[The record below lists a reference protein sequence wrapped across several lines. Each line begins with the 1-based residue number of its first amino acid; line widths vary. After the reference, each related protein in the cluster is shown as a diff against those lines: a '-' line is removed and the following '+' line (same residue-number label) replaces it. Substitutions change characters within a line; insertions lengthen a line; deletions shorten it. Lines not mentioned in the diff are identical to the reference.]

1 MAHLGRCFTYF
12 YMVIF
17 YSYVKL
23 PEGTSKNDDKTH
35 YFSDANLTLL
45 YLHQPALRKGLA
57 SLGVVAL
64 MPSHAATS
72 A

>member
-1 MAHLGRCFTYF
+1 
-12 YMVIF
+12 
-17 YSYVKL
+17 
-23 PEGTSKNDDKTH
+23 
-35 YFSDANLTLL
+35 L